1 MEIDMLFWI
10 IVAVVVVVVAWVL
23 GIYVSVRNN
32 RINPKDKHFTIK
44 LEGERDT
51 VFDGTV
57 VAEE

>member
-1 MEIDMLFWI
+1 MLFWI